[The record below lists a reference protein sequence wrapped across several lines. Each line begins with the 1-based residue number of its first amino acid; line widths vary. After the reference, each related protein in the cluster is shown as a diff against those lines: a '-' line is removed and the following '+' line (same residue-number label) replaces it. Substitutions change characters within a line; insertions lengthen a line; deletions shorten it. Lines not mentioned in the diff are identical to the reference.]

1 MFRSHTLPT
10 RRQAMAR
17 CALSALIPLVCAV
30 MLTAAVSAPAPSV
43 ALPLIVLV
51 CIGYQMVAALE
62 LPVALAI
69 LGATRSESR
78 IRRRL
83 ARRAEVR
90 GMLKELEGAPR
101 DEPPARSLSGS
112 TV

>member
-1 MFRSHTLPT
+1 
-10 RRQAMAR
+10 MAR
-17 CALSALIPLVCAV
+17 CALSALIPPVCAV
-30 MLTAAVSAPAPSV
+30 MLTAAVAAPAPPA

-51 CIGYQMVAALE
+51 CVGYLMVAALE
-62 LPVALAI
+62 LPVALAV

-90 GMLKELEGAPR
+90 GMLKELERLPETRHPLG
-101 DEPPARSLSGS
+101 L
-112 TV
+112 